1 MARLSAAGGKVP
13 IIITVALE
21 GNNGGKGML
30 STTGVALVSA
40 IVLAVF
46 LSMF

>member
-13 IIITVALE
+13 IIITVALA

-30 STTGVALVSA
+30 STAGAVPVVSA
-40 IVLAVF
+40 VLTLF
-46 LSMF
+46 LSVV